1 MKGSSLSIQRQAEIR
16 LKRSSMSQPF
26 VQNDFS
32 VPKLNANSARQLV
45 DRSINESKTE
55 SNQFKGLRE
64 DLALKQLAMVL
75 CEIEKKALAGK
86 TQIEWV
92 IRDRSIAA
100 EHRDE
105 VIQIL
110 KSHLDYRGFNV
121 LSYWYKTILG
131 GQTTLQ
137 IEW

>member
-1 MKGSSLSIQRQAEIR
+1 
-16 LKRSSMSQPF
+16 MSQQF
-26 VQNDFS
+26 AQNEFS
-32 VPKLNANSARQLV
+32 VPKLNATSARQLV
-45 DRSINESKTE
+45 DQSIHESKTE
-55 SNQFKGLRE
+55 ASQHRGFRE
-64 DLALKQLAMVL
+64 DLALKQLALVL
-75 CEIEKKALAGK
+75 SEIEKKALTGK
-86 TQIEWV
+86 TQIEWI

-100 EHRDE
+100 EHREE